1 MTSTAN
7 HPSGGFWLLMMW
19 FFTAYGVVIAMMF
32 LGGLMLAKLTR
43 GPRALDLLGA
53 APDRLVGQGQ
63 VVRTAH
69 ESWLTRLYVVALF
82 LALVLFYVA
91 VPFVLWGLAGIFLIL
106 LFLSF
111 WLRRS
116 HELADLHTDLLKAS
130 AGGTWAV
137 VKALFA
143 GFGGD
148 SFGIVKTRLDCP
160 RLHEVLAEVA
170 GRLDTESVDQV
181 YVAPGSTIGVY
192 QQGRGPFGLFGPRRR
207 VLILGLSTVHFLTVS
222 ELKSILAHEYAHFS
236 HQDTF
241 WSRFIYQ
248 VSLSVR
254 TAMDGMAAAGGW
266 VTYVNPFYWFFY
278 LYHKAYALLSSGF
291 SRSREFLADRM
302 ACSLYGAD
310 VFAAAL
316 EKVCT
321 DGTLFQ
327 MTVYKNIADLLKRKK
342 AFVNMYLAFR
352 RYRNERLNG
361 KERDKLYRDLLNRK
375 ASLFDSH
382 PTFKERIDAVKT
394 LPKVAKPDATPALE
408 LFEDP
413 EGIERELTDFLTAN
427 MSRSRRRGC

>member
-1 MTSTAN
+1 MIST
-7 HPSGGFWLLMMW
+7 PGGFWLLMMW
-19 FFTAYGVVIAMMF
+19 FFIAYGVVIALMF

-53 APDRLVGQGQ
+53 APDTLVGQGQ

-69 ESWLTRLYVVALF
+69 ESWLTRLYVLALL

-91 VPFVLWGLAGIFLIL
+91 IPFVLWGLAGIFVIL
-106 LFLSF
+106 LVLSF
-111 WLRRS
+111 WLRRG
-116 HELADLHTDLLKAS
+116 ELAGLHSDLLKAS
-130 AGGTWAV
+130 AGGSWAV
-137 VKALFA
+137 FKALFA
-143 GFGGD
+143 GFGQD
-148 SFGIVKTRLDCP
+148 SFGLVKTRQDCP
-160 RLHEVLAEVA
+160 RLHESLAEVA
-170 GRLDTESVDQV
+170 GRVDTEPVDQV
-181 YVAPGSTIGVY
+181 YIAPGSTIGVY
-192 QQGRGPFGLFGPRRR
+192 QQGRGPFGLFGARRR
-207 VLILGLSTVHFLTVS
+207 VLILGLSTMHFLTVA

-278 LYHKAYALLSSGF
+278 LYHKAYALLSGGF

-310 VFAAAL
+310 VFATAL

-352 RYRNERLNG
+352 RYRNERLDG
-361 KERDKLYRDLLNRK
+361 KERGRLYRDLLNRK

-382 PTFKERIDAVKT
+382 PTFKERIDAVQA
-394 LPKVAKPDATPALE
+394 LPKAAKADATPALE
-408 LFEDP
+408 LFEDA
-413 EGIERELTDFLTAN
+413 EGIERELTDFLTAS
-427 MSRSRRRGC
+427 MSRSRRRGR